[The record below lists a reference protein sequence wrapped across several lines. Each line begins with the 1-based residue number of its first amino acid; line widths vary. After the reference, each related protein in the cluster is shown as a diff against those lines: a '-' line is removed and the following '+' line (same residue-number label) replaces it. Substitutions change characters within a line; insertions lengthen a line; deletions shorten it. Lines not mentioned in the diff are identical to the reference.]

1 VNRSFR
7 PSRIPAR
14 SFWVHALTLTACAT
28 VPALA
33 FAQAT
38 NPFQTGAESLVT
50 NFTAIAT
57 PFAVLAIMALAVVA
71 MTGRISWAWP
81 IGALVGIG
89 VIFGAP
95 TIVTWV
101 RGLFG
106 V

>member
-1 VNRSFR
+1 MNRTFR
-7 PSRIPAR
+7 PLRISAQNFLR
-14 SFWVHALTLTACAT
+14 HVLMLGASSA

-33 FAQAT
+33 FAQAA
-38 NPFQTGAESLVT
+38 NPFETGAESLVT

-57 PFAVLAIMALAVVA
+57 PFAVLAIMVLAVVA

-95 TIVTWV
+95 TIVTWA

>member
-1 VNRSFR
+1 MNRL
-7 PSRIPAR
+7 IPNSITPGLRLLGRGVSVA
-14 SFWVHALTLTACAT
+14 VYCAL
-28 VPALA
+28 PAIA
-33 FAQAT
+33 AAQAS

-57 PFAVLAIMALAVVA
+57 PFAVLAIMVLAVVA

-81 IGALVGIG
+81 VGALVGIG